1 MYLINGIGKVRIQLM
16 IYVLFAIISIPVLNW
31 SCKEWGVIG
40 LLVTPTIVFL
50 VQAIFCKIQL
60 KKILPLL
67 KENATF
73 SIDTRS
79 SIVAEECLKAGA
91 NIINDV
97 SGFDY
102 DHKMA
107 DVIAIYNI
115 PIIIQHSKG
124 TPENMQD
131 SPQYNDLMEDI
142 YLNLKQKIELAHSK
156 GIENIIIDPGIGF
169 GKSKEDNFEIIKR
182 IDEFQSLNCPIMLG
196 ISRKSLLGMQNETND
211 IKDIYTLAINSIAIE
226 HRVDYL
232 RVHNV
237 LLHRKLITLLEN
249 FKK

>member
-1 MYLINGIGKVRIQLM
+1 
-16 IYVLFAIISIPVLNW
+16 
-31 SCKEWGVIG
+31 
-40 LLVTPTIVFL
+40 
-50 VQAIFCKIQL
+50 
-60 KKILPLL
+60 
-67 KENATF
+67 
-73 SIDTRS
+73 
-79 SIVAEECLKAGA
+79 
-91 NIINDV
+91 
-97 SGFDY
+97 
-102 DHKMA
+102 
-107 DVIAIYNI
+107 
-115 PIIIQHSKG
+115 
-124 TPENMQD
+124 
-131 SPQYNDLMEDI
+131 MEDI

-156 GIENIIIDPGIGF
+156 GIENIIIDPGICF